1 MLTEAAAKAL
11 ASAFERLSRARRKR
25 IFHPFGVGF
34 AARLEPVGGGGG
46 GAARAGGVA
55 PSAGGEPSLPFL
67 REPVEA
73 KVRLSRALGLPEW
86 LPDPCGL
93 ALRVPDAYGE
103 GRHQDLL
110 LVSSALAPVGRHLPL
125 PSRHF
130 VDRPYSSLLPY
141 RLDGGLLLL
150 GAHYLGA
157 SGQSPKLA
165 DLRQRQAGEL
175 NFELLVASLTGEWRP
190 VARLALGE
198 RLPPEETERLGFDPT
213 NTGGGLEL
221 AGLVNRLR
229 GPSYRGS
236 QDGRASSR

>member
-1 MLTEAAAKAL
+1 MLTEAAAGAL
-11 ASAFERLSRARRKR
+11 AGVFERLSRARGKR

-34 AARLEPVGGGGG
+34 AATLEPVGGRGAEGGG
-46 GAARAGGVA
+46 GVAA
-55 PSAGGEPSLPFL
+55 SAGGEPSLPFL

-110 LVSSALAPVGRHLPL
+110 LVSSALVPGGRHLPL

-130 VDRPYSSLLPY
+130 LDRPYSSLLPY
-141 RLDGGLLLL
+141 RLEGELLLL
-150 GAHYLGA
+150 GARCAGA
-157 SGQSPKLA
+157 TGQSPKLA
-165 DLRQRQAGEL
+165 DLRQREVGDL
-175 NFELLVASLTGEWRP
+175 VFELMVASLAGEWRP
-190 VARLALGE
+190 VARLTHGN

-213 NTGGGLEL
+213 NTGGGFEL

-236 QDGRASSR
+236 QRGRASSR

>member
-1 MLTEAAAKAL
+1 MLAEAAAGAL
-11 ASAFERLSRARRKR
+11 AGLFERLSRARGKR

-34 AARLEPVGGGGG
+34 AATLEPVGGD
-46 GAARAGGVA
+46 GA
-55 PSAGGEPSLPFL
+55 SAGRVGPPLPFL

-110 LVSSALAPVGRHLPL
+110 LVSSALAPIGRHLPL

-130 VDRPYSSLLPY
+130 LDRPYSSLLPY
-141 RLDGGLLLL
+141 RFRGELLLL
-150 GAHYLGA
+150 GARRAGA
-157 SGQSPKLA
+157 AGQSPKLA
-165 DLRQRQAGEL
+165 DLRQRQTGEVD
-175 NFELLVASLTGEWRP
+175 FELLVASLAGEWRP
-190 VARLALGE
+190 VARLALRE
-198 RLPPEETERLGFDPT
+198 RLPPEGTERLGFDPT

>member
-1 MLTEAAAKAL
+1 LLTDAAAGAL
-11 ASAFERLSRARRKR
+11 ASAFERLSRARGKR

-34 AARLEPVGGGGG
+34 AATLEPVGGGGTATPDG
-46 GAARAGGVA
+46 GASGGGA
-55 PSAGGEPSLPFL
+55 QLPFL
-67 REPVEA
+67 HGPAVEA
-73 KVRLSRALGLPEW
+73 KVRMSRALGLPEW

-93 ALRVPDAYGE
+93 ALRVEDAYGE

-110 LVSSALAPVGRHLPL
+110 LVTSALAPISRHLPL

-141 RLDGGLLLL
+141 RFEGELLLL
-150 GAHYLGA
+150 GARCPET
-157 SGQSPKLA
+157 SDQSPRLA
-165 DLRQRQAGEL
+165 ELRQRQVGGL
-175 NFELLVASLTGEWRP
+175 DFELLVASLVGQWLP
-190 VARLALGE
+190 VARLALGN

-221 AGLVNRLR
+221 AGIVNRLR

-236 QDGRASSR
+236 QEGRTWSG

>member
-1 MLTEAAAKAL
+1 MLTDTAAGAL
-11 ASAFERLSRARRKR
+11 ASAFERLSRARGKR

-34 AARLEPVGGGGG
+34 AATLEPVGG
-46 GAARAGGVA
+46 AGR
-55 PSAGGEPSLPFL
+55 SAGGEASTGGGGPSLAFL

-93 ALRVPDAYGE
+93 AVRVPDAYGA

-110 LVSSALAPVGRHLPL
+110 LVSSALVPVGRNLPL

-130 VDRPYSSLLPY
+130 LDRPYSSLLPY
-141 RLDGGLLLL
+141 RLEGELLLL
-150 GAHYLGA
+150 GARCSGA
-157 SGQSPKLA
+157 TGKRPKLA
-165 DLRQRQAGEL
+165 DLRQREGGEL
-175 NFELLVASLTGEWRP
+175 VFELMVASLTGEWRP
-190 VARLALGE
+190 VARLALGQ
-198 RLPPEETERLGFDPT
+198 RLPPEQTERLGFDPT

-236 QDGRASSR
+236 QQGRASSR